1 MPKIF
6 GREPALWAA
15 LAAAV
20 IQGAGLVF
28 NWSHTQQGAINAV
41 AAVTL
46 GVIVSVMVHD
56 GIGAAVLGAVQAV
69 LNLVLAFGLQI
80 DQTTQAAVMGLA
92 AAIVAM
98 FIRTQ
103 VTARVTAAAKPIP
116 RRL

>member
-15 LAAAV
+15 LAAAL

-28 NWSHTQQGAINAV
+28 QWSQAQQGAINAV
-41 AAVTL
+41 AAVVL
-46 GVIVSVMVHD
+46 GVIVAVMVHD

-69 LNLVLAFGLQI
+69 MNLVLAFGLQV
-80 DQTTQAAVMGLA
+80 DQATQVAVMGLA
-92 AAIVAM
+92 GAIVAM

-103 VTARVTAAAKPIP
+103 VTTRTPPALRS
-116 RRL
+116 R